1 MPLAARPLSR
11 PARIGRSWL
20 SALAG
25 AQPRGYACSVR
36 PTKAPTARAYQPAA
50 GYGADVLIWINGPFG
65 GGKTQTAFEL
75 HRRLPHSVVCDPEE
89 PGFGLHRMTPP
100 HLRGDFQDQPAW
112 RHAVHDVLD
121 HVLAHEQVV
130 IAPMTIIEPQYFA
143 ETVGRL
149 REQHDVRHFA
159 LMATRDTVL
168 RRLRERGFGHVLGW
182 VGGRDAP
189 LRRES
194 FAVSKIDMCLERLSA
209 PAFAEHIW
217 TDALSIKQVVEQ
229 VAASAGVTLEPDTDN
244 AARAYA
250 RRLLVGAKHMRF
262 L

>member
-1 MPLAARPLSR
+1 M
-11 PARIGRSWL
+11 
-20 SALAG
+20 
-25 AQPRGYACSVR
+25 
-36 PTKAPTARAYQPAA
+36 
-50 GYGADVLIWINGPFG
+50 LIWINGPFG